1 MRLED
6 DQVREK
12 FETFRFKLG
21 DSSPGSK
28 ALLPR
33 YAVSTLGWKMR
44 NSVKDSL
51 NLRGKHPGGSEGV
64 LGLHFKYSS
73 GVTIACTAFRKT
85 YSEYIASEWELP
97 SNLQVPSVDFA
108 ASSLTAA
115 KMGRSCRGSSVAH
128 LKLLMPLMLFVGIS
142 EGSPLDY
149 GRWKVLA
156 VNLEQVSGD
165 AYPPTL
171 SKLEDM
177 EAEGYLV
184 VLSASKIKGIA
195 EVAVSSE
202 ALEDLIKM
210 QDDGLITFDLI
221 CNNLRRALDLEKR
234 GAGKNLPRASVTF
247 TSYMSFSQISSYL
260 DGLPAQYPNKIR
272 VDKPGR
278 TIENRAVYRVRLTNN
293 ITDNVQKKVVL
304 IDGGIHAR
312 EWVSPAAAL
321 YIIET
326 LIANTGLTES
336 IEWQIMPVLNP
347 DGYVYSWSSNRLW
360 RKNRSRSSTST
371 CVGVDLNRNFG
382 YQWGGLGTS
391 GNPCSEVYKGTS
403 AFTERESKTLRDVML
418 PLNGK
423 LKAYLSL
430 HSYGQYIL
438 YPWGYSTQAT
448 PHPLSASM
456 DTAAQAMAGQIKNT
470 TQAVYRA
477 GNSAI
482 TLYSAAGISVD
493 WASYAMNITYAYTL
507 ELRDT
512 GSYGFTLPAAQILPT
527 VRDAWEVVKI
537 LASLV

>member
-1 MRLED
+1 
-6 DQVREK
+6 
-12 FETFRFKLG
+12 
-21 DSSPGSK
+21 
-28 ALLPR
+28 
-33 YAVSTLGWKMR
+33 
-44 NSVKDSL
+44 
-51 NLRGKHPGGSEGV
+51 
-64 LGLHFKYSS
+64 
-73 GVTIACTAFRKT
+73 
-85 YSEYIASEWELP
+85 
-97 SNLQVPSVDFA
+97 
-108 ASSLTAA
+108 
-115 KMGRSCRGSSVAH
+115 MGRSCRVSPVAH
-128 LKLLMPLMLFVGIS
+128 LKLLMPLMLFVSIS

-149 GRWKVLA
+149 GRWKVLV

-202 ALEDLIKM
+202 ALEDLTKM
-210 QDDGLITFDLI
+210 QDDGLITFDFI
-221 CNNLRRALDLEKR
+221 CNNLRRALHLEKR
-234 GAGKNLPRASVTF
+234 DAGENVPRASVTF
-247 TSYMSFSQISSYL
+247 TSYMNFSQISSYL
-260 DGLPAQYPNKIR
+260 EGLPAQYPNKIR
-272 VDKPGR
+272 VDKPGM
-278 TIENRAVYRVRLTNN
+278 TVENRAVYRVRMTNN
-293 ITDNVQKKVVL
+293 ITDNVQKKVVF

-312 EWVSPAAAL
+312 EWVGSAAAL

-360 RKNRSRSSTST
+360 RKNRSRSSSST

-382 YQWGGLGTS
+382 YQWGGLRTS
-391 GNPCSEVYKGTS
+391 SDPCNEVYKGTS
-403 AFTERESKTLRDVML
+403 AFTEAESKTLRDVML
-418 PLNGK
+418 PLNGN

-438 YPWGYSTQAT
+438 YPWSYSTQAT

-456 DTAAQAMAGQIKNT
+456 DTAAQAMAGQIQNA

-477 GNSAI
+477 GSTAV
-482 TLYSAAGISVD
+482 TLYPAAGTSVD
-493 WASYAMNITYAYTL
+493 WAAYAMNLTYAFTL

-512 GSYGFTLPAAQILPT
+512 GSSGFTLPASQILPT
-527 VRDAWEVVKI
+527 VQDAWEVVKI
-537 LASLV
+537 LATLV